1 MNYRTGIKLF
11 YLIVAIFLVAG
22 SFFLLREAGSKP
34 ATGLPASQEAPPD
47 NLPVT
52 ETSAVKELIFYPRSP
67 APGDFIIVEAGPLDK
82 DVNAELVIDFPGNI
96 SRYYHLGGI
105 LYAVVAISYN
115 TTPGSYNL
123 EVYIDNGEAE
133 SSTLSAEF
141 TITDKEFRTS
151 QFTMPPSRTEGWTAE
166 RLAEDR
172 EKVRLARENT
182 EPYPLWLERFII
194 PLEGRVTSEYGAV
207 RIINQNPPRRHAGID
222 IATDEGEP
230 IIAPNRGIVRL
241 AEFLLSG
248 GYTVIIDHGLD
259 LSSTYM
265 HLHTLSVEEGDLVE
279 RGDKIGTVGMTG
291 YATGPHLH
299 WEVNI
304 GQTPVNPEQLMANE
318 LLWIPPAYA
327 AEIIKRGE

>member
-1 MNYRTGIKLF
+1 MNYGTGKKLF
-11 YLIVAIFLVAG
+11 YLIVAVFLVAG
-22 SFFLLREAGSKP
+22 SFFLLRETGSEPTAGSAP
-34 ATGLPASQEAPPD
+34 SQETAPD
-47 NLPVT
+47 DLPVT
-52 ETSAVKELIFYPRSP
+52 ESSAVKELIFYPQSP
-67 APGDFIIVEAGPLDK
+67 APGDFIIIEAGPLDE
-82 DVNAELVIDFPGNI
+82 DVDAEPAIDFPGNI
-96 SRYYHLGGI
+96 SRHYHLDGI
-105 LYAVVAISYN
+105 LYAIVAISYD
-115 TTPGSYNL
+115 TTPGIYNL
-123 EVYIDNGEAE
+123 EVYTDSGETE
-133 SSTLSAEF
+133 SGILSAEI

-151 QFTMPPSRTEGWTAE
+151 QFTMPASRTEGWTAE

-194 PLEGRVTSEYGAV
+194 PLEGRVTSEYGAI

-230 IIAPNRGIVRL
+230 IIAPNSGIVRL

-248 GYTVIIDHGLD
+248 GYTVIIDHGID

-265 HLHTLSVEEGDLVE
+265 HLHTLSVEEGDIVE

-299 WEVNI
+299 WEVNL
-304 GQTPVNPEQLMANE
+304 GQVPVNPEQLLANE

-327 AEIIKRGE
+327 AEIIRRGE